1 MSTTYRV
8 MKIHDF
14 GNSIFYRV
22 ACGCTDPDHEATLIL
37 EFDENDSKIMI
48 LTLYQRVVWGD
59 WYYRGNKWF
68 DKIISRIKT
77 VFKILFKGW
86 LELEG
91 SMIFMDVEHIE
102 AFICALQEGKN
113 KLQLTK

>member
-48 LTLYQRVVWGD
+48 LTLYQRVGL
-59 WYYRGNKWF
+59 G
-68 DKIISRIKT
+68 
-77 VFKILFKGW
+77 
-86 LELEG
+86 
-91 SMIFMDVEHIE
+91 
-102 AFICALQEGKN
+102 
-113 KLQLTK
+113 